1 MTPKPQMSIADAFVA
16 GANGLNDKIFGR
28 HDATIPFSIEVLQIY
43 LILAARGL
51 ILCGL
56 KQ

>member
-1 MTPKPQMSIADAFVA
+1 MSIADAFVA